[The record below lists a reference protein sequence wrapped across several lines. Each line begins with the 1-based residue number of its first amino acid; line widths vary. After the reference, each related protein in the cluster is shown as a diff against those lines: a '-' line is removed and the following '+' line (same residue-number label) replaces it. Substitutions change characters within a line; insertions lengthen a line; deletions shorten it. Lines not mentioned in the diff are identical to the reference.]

1 MTLRFKDGGREKVD
15 KDNRRLR
22 KADCARVTAKR
33 TANLAEKEKVLF
45 IDRRLL
51 GVPGCAILP
60 QRNESR
66 GEGPFCVCRVAEDE
80 REMFVYWI
88 DACKRPAPV
97 PHFHSSFS
105 FTPFSLSLSASETTH
120 YAILFFSHCCRDFS
134 FGCIS
139 ISFIFFSCSF
149 SNGDQTI
156 PPQKFHER
164 FQSPTAKRGKRWM
177 NELL

>member
-1 MTLRFKDGGREKVD
+1 MTLRFKDGDREKVD

-33 TANLAEKEKVLF
+33 TSNLAEREKVLF

-51 GVPGCAILP
+51 GVPGCAIP

-88 DACKRPAPV
+88 DACERPAPV

-105 FTPFSLSLSASETTH
+105 FTPFSLSLSPHPKPLIMPS
-120 YAILFFSHCCRDFS
+120 FS
-134 FGCIS
+134 FRNVFVIS
-139 ISFIFFSCSF
+139 LLGAFPFPSSSFLAHFQMAI
-149 SNGDQTI
+149 
-156 PPQKFHER
+156 KRFHPRNFTKGFNLQLPKGE
-164 FQSPTAKRGKRWM
+164 KDEK
-177 NELL
+177 